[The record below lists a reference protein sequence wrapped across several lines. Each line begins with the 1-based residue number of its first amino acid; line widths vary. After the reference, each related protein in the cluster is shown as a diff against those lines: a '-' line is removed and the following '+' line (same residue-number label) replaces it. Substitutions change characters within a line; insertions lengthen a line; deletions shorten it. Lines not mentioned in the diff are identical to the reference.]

1 MLDRKRTRRSSAR
14 RIQDDRL
21 PCAQAGGGRYHERY
35 FFLPLLIPHPLFLFP
50 LSSLIIITT
59 TTSTS
64 TTTRRL
70 PRPGA
75 QASHLHEPLHGFAL
89 AADRRGQRKDLPR
102 LHQARYAAPRDADV
116 RLPRQ
121 DGDAHGPRRAQGEAQ
136 EGAQSPVHQDTVQE
150 VGDMSLLFERRG
162 IPSFLNLLF
171 FHLPF
176 FPFEINKYNLSF

>member
-89 AADRRGQRKDLPR
+89 APDRRGQRKDLPR